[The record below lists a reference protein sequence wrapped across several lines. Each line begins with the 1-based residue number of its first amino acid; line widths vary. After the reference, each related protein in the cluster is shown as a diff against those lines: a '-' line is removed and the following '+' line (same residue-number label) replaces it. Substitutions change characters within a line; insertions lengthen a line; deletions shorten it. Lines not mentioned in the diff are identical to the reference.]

1 MAKILLSPE
10 SIGIGSDR
18 LVHAPQPNNER
29 VIFEKPIDYVELS
42 DLSGE
47 SELAY

>member
-1 MAKILLSPE
+1 MLL
-10 SIGIGSDR
+10 R
-18 LVHAPQPNNER
+18 KNMR
-29 VIFEKPIDYVELS
+29 VILEKPIDYVELS